1 MATSNEDNASAY
13 IRKHIKPLRD
23 KQNFEKWSEDME
35 IELGKLNCWKLIT
48 GAIIEPT
55 LPRSP
60 TQSDAAYEQA
70 LSDFYLS
77 NAAYEAWERKNA
89 QARWSIYFNCEE
101 TVQKSIKKF
110 TKAAE
115 IWAYLQEQ
123 LGSQPNVVWWS
134 TVRSLET
141 HTLASNKDC
150 TEFAGKIRRDW
161 TTLKSAGAEIPE
173 WRACAQLIYHLG
185 DTYQHFVLNE
195 LSKTP
200 LKDQKLERFCGAL
213 FAKEARLHEQSQG
226 LSASNATRSRT
237 RS

>member
-35 IELGKLNCWKLIT
+35 IELGKLNCWKLTT

-55 LPRSP
+55 LPRSS

-110 TKAAE
+110 IKAAE
-115 IWAYLQEQ
+115 IWAYLHEQ
-123 LGSQPNVVWWS
+123 LGS
-134 TVRSLET
+134 
-141 HTLASNKDC
+141 
-150 TEFAGKIRRDW
+150 
-161 TTLKSAGAEIPE
+161 
-173 WRACAQLIYHLG
+173 
-185 DTYQHFVLNE
+185 
-195 LSKTP
+195 
-200 LKDQKLERFCGAL
+200 
-213 FAKEARLHEQSQG
+213 
-226 LSASNATRSRT
+226 
-237 RS
+237 